1 MQQTVDEER
10 KKNIKRKEKKKHL
23 DKEKQMTDNFLTE
36 RNDTF
41 VEKENK
47 SEYYFNKSGKFPYK
61 LKEKHL

>member
-47 SEYYFNKSGKFPYK
+47 SEYYFNKSGKFPQK